1 MRWMIMPLRRYADFR
16 GRSQRI
22 ELWMWILFQ
31 IVLFAILVTLDNVLG
46 LGGHHRAGA
55 APGSTVLS
63 YTYGFYVS
71 GGLLTWVFFLLAL
84 IPNLAA
90 HVRRLHDSDRT
101 GWWVVM
107 PIAPFVFTLA
117 LGVIAVASRSL
128 TMLLVTA
135 LFWLLSFGGII
146 WLIVLQCLD
155 GTRGENRFGPDPRDP
170 DAGRDLSEVFG

>member
-46 LGGHHRAGA
+46 LGGHHRTGV
-55 APGSTVLS
+55 APGSTALS

-84 IPNLAA
+84 IPNLAV

-135 LFWLLSFGGII
+135 LFWILSFGGII